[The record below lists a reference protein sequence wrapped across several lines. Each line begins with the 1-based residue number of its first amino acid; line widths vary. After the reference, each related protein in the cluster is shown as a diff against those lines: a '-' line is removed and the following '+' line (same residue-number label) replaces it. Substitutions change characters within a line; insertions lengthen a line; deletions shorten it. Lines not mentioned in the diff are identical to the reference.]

1 MKADRFKIYF
11 DMYYNSELP
20 AILERETETEKKRLK
35 EKIIELILNNDLE
48 TEVQK
53 NSVIE
58 QINNMK

>member
-1 MKADRFKIYF
+1 
-11 DMYYNSELP
+11 MYYNSELP
-20 AILERETETEKKRLK
+20 SILERETETEKKRLK

-53 NSVIE
+53 NSVID